1 MAVWGATAAHDDDA
15 ERAVRAGLELVDMVA
30 ALGEEIGEPALRLRA
45 GILSGEAVVGP
56 GGNDKGLV
64 VGDMVNTASRLQSI
78 AEPGTVVVG
87 ESTRSL
93 IQESIS
99 CEALGEQQVKGK
111 AIPVAAFRALRLI
124 SEVGGRNRSDGL
136 EPPFVGRQDELR
148 LLKDQLHATGREGRA
163 RLISIMGEGGIGKS
177 RLVWELLKYV
187 DGLGDPIYW
196 HEGRSPAYGDGVT
209 FWALG
214 EMVRSRAGIADTDDS
229 GKSRLRLRTAVAEY
243 VPDSEDQRWMEPR
256 LAGLLGLD
264 AMPPGDRSE
273 LFAALRTFFQRVADR
288 GTTVLVF
295 EDIHWADA
303 GLLEFIEELVDRSQ
317 RDPILV
323 VTLARPDLLERRP
336 GWGSDRR
343 NFMSLHLGPLTDDA
357 MDRLVTGLV
366 PGIPDQPRRTTVQRA
381 AGVPLYAVELVRM
394 LLNEGALVEGEG
406 AGYRLIGDLAA
417 SSVPHSL
424 QAVIGARLDRLDP
437 ADRALLQDA
446 AVLGQSFT
454 VDGLVGLR
462 DEPPEAI
469 GARLD
474 GLVRSELLEL
484 ESDPRSPERGQY
496 RWVQAMIKEVV
507 HGRGRASRPA
517 RRSRGSDKPQP
528 RSRGGAAFSGKYAMM
543 TPH

>member
-15 ERAVRAGLELVDMVA
+15 ERAVRAGLELVDM
-30 ALGEEIGEPALRLRA
+30 LRA

-343 NFMSLHLGPLTDDA
+343 NFMALHLGPLTDDA

-424 QAVIGARLDRLDP
+424 QGVIGARLDRLDP
-437 ADRALLQDA
+437 ADRALLQDT

-454 VDGLVGLR
+454 ADGLVGLR

-474 GLVRSELLEL
+474 GLVRSELLEV

-507 HGRGRASRPA
+507 YGRGRASRPA
-517 RRSRGSDKPQP
+517 RCSRGSDRPQP
-528 RSRGGAAFSGKYAMM
+528 RSRGGAAFSGKCAMM